1 MNTFKVLVGILVMV
15 ALVVPALLFA
25 VPAMALTSV
34 QVTLNATPS
43 FVSIAINNTSWNFG
57 NVSAGVDKA
66 TGTGYF
72 GVTDTSSVQTTN
84 TIQCTT
90 VWAASTPGGSVWTYG
105 APAADTAQLKASDGG
120 GAFGVTVPSG
130 SAPTLHTTPTGN
142 SNWVFELQLDAPSS
156 ITHGDPQGCRV
167 TVSSSAT

>member
-1 MNTFKVLVGILVMV
+1 MKRALVGLIVVLVMLV
-15 ALVVPALLFA
+15 PLLMPVMA
-25 VPAMALTSV
+25 QALTTAV
-34 QVTLNATPS
+34 VTLNATPS
-43 FVSIAINNTSWNFG
+43 FVSISVNNSSWDFG

-105 APAADTAQLKASDGG
+105 APAADTAQLKASDGD
-120 GAFGVTVPSG
+120 GAFDLTVPSG
-130 SAPTLHTTPTGN
+130 SSPTLHTTPTGN

-156 ITHGDPQGCRV
+156 ITHGAPQGCRV

>member
-1 MNTFKVLVGILVMV
+1 MKRALVGLIVVLVMLV
-15 ALVVPALLFA
+15 PLLMPVMA
-25 VPAMALTSV
+25 QALTTAV
-34 QVTLNATPS
+34 VTLNATPS
-43 FVSIAINNTSWNFG
+43 FVSISVNNTSWNFG

-90 VWAASTPGGSVWTYG
+90 VWEATNPALTKWTYG
-105 APAADTAQLKASDGG
+105 APAADTAQLKASDGD
-120 GAFGVTVPSG
+120 GAFDVTVPSG
-130 SAPTLHTTPTGN
+130 SAPTLHITPTGN

-156 ITHGDPQGCRV
+156 ITHGAAQGCKV
-167 TVSSSAT
+167 TISSSS

>member
-1 MNTFKVLVGILVMV
+1 MKRALVGLIVVLVMLVPLLM
-15 ALVVPALLFA
+15 PAIAGAATTA
-25 VPAMALTSV
+25 V
-34 QVTLNATPS
+34 VTLNATPS
-43 FVSIAINNTSWNFG
+43 FVSISVNNTSWNFG

-167 TVSSSAT
+167 TVSSAAT